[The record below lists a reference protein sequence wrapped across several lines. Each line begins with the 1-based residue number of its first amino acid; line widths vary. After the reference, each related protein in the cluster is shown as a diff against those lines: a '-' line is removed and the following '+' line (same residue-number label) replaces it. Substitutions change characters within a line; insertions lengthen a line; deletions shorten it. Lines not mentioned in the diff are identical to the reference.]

1 MNSRIVTVV
10 MAAGLLASSTGCSGM
25 KNFLFGRGAAC
36 GLCSKLSLPK
46 PCFGNMMPP
55 AATCPP
61 VVAAPVYAP
70 APAAPCVAAPAAPCV
85 TAPVASY
92 PATDTCGSC
101 YAPPADCGCGTAAAT
116 TVDPYLMPTT
126 SLPTTSLPTTSLPTT
141 SYPSGGVVYDQPP
154 IVSGSDIIGSGSIIS
169 PGTGIPADNFQSR
182 RVDYDGAK
190 ILHEDPLPAGAVP
203 IR

>member
-10 MAAGLLASSTGCSGM
+10 MAAGMLATTTGCSGM

-46 PCFGNMMPP
+46 PCFGNMMPQA

-61 VVAAPVYAP
+61 VAAAPVYAP
-70 APAAPCVAAPAAPCV
+70 APAAPCVAAPSAPCV
-85 TAPVASY
+85 SAPVATY
-92 PATDTCGSC
+92 PTTDTCSSC
-101 YAPPADCGCGTAAAT
+101 YAAPSDCGCGAPTAT

-126 SLPTTSLPTTSLPTT
+126 SLPTTS
-141 SYPSGGVVYDQPP
+141 YQSGGVVYDQAP
-154 IVSGSDIIGSGSIIS
+154 IVSSGDIIGSGSSVS
-169 PGTGIPADNFQSR
+169 PGMVIPSDNFQSR